1 MVEDRQLL
9 SQPQLLRDRHVHCR
23 PPGTLL
29 SGEQAATAWWDEGV
43 LMEHTAQP
51 VACAR
56 ALLDQAPSVG
66 HQHPQLTHLLGW
78 HPDRRDASRGE
89 QACQV
94 HRSTGSRFHA
104 RCHDQLDQVGMRT
117 RDRRD
122 EWLEL
127 IRALPGIELPGIRRR
142 F

>member
-66 HQHPQLTHLLGW
+66 HQQSAAHAPLGVA
-78 HPDRRDASRGE
+78 PRPPGCVPRRAGVPS
-89 QACQV
+89 
-94 HRSTGSRFHA
+94 S
-104 RCHDQLDQVGMRT
+104 
-117 RDRRD
+117 
-122 EWLEL
+122 
-127 IRALPGIELPGIRRR
+127 P
-142 F
+142 